1 MLATTHAQKVLVID
15 DVEMNATLIASVI
28 STLCEV
34 QTATSGTEGLQLA
47 LQYNPDLILLD
58 VLMPGMDGF
67 ELFRRLKSEPRTA
80 HIPVIFLTAISD
92 MSAEEVGLNMG
103 AADFIAKPFRT
114 AVLLARVRNHLE
126 LVRQRHLLERLSHS
140 DGLTGI
146 ANRRYFNTMLSREF
160 SRMQRQ
166 NQPLGLVMID
176 VDDFKAFNDHYGHLR
191 GDECLQLVAQ
201 AIAQCL
207 QRPGDMVARYGGE
220 EFVCLLPN
228 TPVSG
233 ALKLAH
239 DIQTA
244 IAGLQMPHVQAQATD
259 FVTVSMGGG
268 RSHAAGSAR
277 QPPVAGPGRCPPV
290 PRQARRPQPDHQ
302 RGLAG
307 RRAPSSAH
315 ARGIRAPR
323 CRGHPA
329 TAAAPWWPRARQV
342 PARGRC
348 GRGTRSPGGV
358 QHGGR
363 PHPGA
368 HVRTAADRHRRAH
381 ARMPGH
387 LTAGAHT
394 DAHPTGPT
402 PVPTPA
408 DTPPEPTPTPPR

>member
-1 MLATTHAQKVLVID
+1 MSHASLQPIHPHLLATTHAQKVLVID

-201 AIAQCL
+201 TIDQCL

-239 DIQTA
+239 DIQAA

-259 FVTVSMGGG
+259 FVTVSMGVAAATPQEVPGSHQLLALADARLYRAKRGG
-268 RSHAAGSAR
+268 RNRIISE
-277 QPPVAGPGRCPPV
+277 
-290 PRQARRPQPDHQ
+290 D
-302 RGLAG
+302 
-307 RRAPSSAH
+307 
-315 ARGIRAPR
+315 
-323 CRGHPA
+323 
-329 TAAAPWWPRARQV
+329 
-342 PARGRC
+342 
-348 GRGTRSPGGV
+348 
-358 QHGGR
+358 
-363 PHPGA
+363 
-368 HVRTAADRHRRAH
+368 
-381 ARMPGH
+381 
-387 LTAGAHT
+387 
-394 DAHPTGPT
+394 
-402 PVPTPA
+402 
-408 DTPPEPTPTPPR
+408 